1 MGVPVVTLPSDRP
14 ASRQTAGF
22 LGLVGLGGCIASSQQ
37 DYVER
42 ALVMADDR
50 GRLSELRRMLRPR
63 MAASPLCDGALFTPT
78 LEAAYRRMWTQW
90 RPDEAGAPA

>member
-1 MGVPVVTLPSDRP
+1 
-14 ASRQTAGF
+14 
-22 LGLVGLGGCIASSQQ
+22 
-37 DYVER
+37 
-42 ALVMADDR
+42 
-50 GRLSELRRMLRPR
+50 MLRPR